1 VKLKM
6 EVEAIK
12 KTETEKIL
20 EVDNLSKLTGTSDTS
35 ITNRIQEMKETS
47 SGVNDTIEEI
57 FTLVKEN
64 IKSKKFLKQT
74 NKKIQEIW
82 DIVNKPNL
90 RIIGIEKGDFQ
101 LQGPENIFNK
111 IVEENF
117 LNLKKEMLINVQDA

>member
-1 VKLKM
+1 M